1 MSDIVEIERLRRRF
15 GSCEA
20 VNDLSLAVPEGS
32 VFALLGPNGAGK
44 TTTIKVMVNII
55 RPTAGR
61 ATVLGVDS
69 RRLGPSQ
76 FRQIGY
82 VSENQEIPTAMT
94 VQELLDYCR
103 PLYPAWDEDFAA
115 TLVRMLDIPLQ
126 RRISHLS
133 RGTRMKA
140 ALVSSLAYHPKLL
153 VLDEPFAGLDPLVRE
168 EFAQGVLELTGQQQ
182 WTVFLASHDIDEV
195 ERLADRVA
203 MIDNGR
209 LLLSEPVSS
218 LLGRFRQV
226 EVVAPGVEAVPPGLP
241 DTWLLPEKAGRTFR
255 FFDTKY
261 EEAGSGALLQQMF
274 PAAENVRAEPMSL
287 RSIFVA
293 LARANR
299 GAGAHIAVRD

>member
-1 MSDIVEIERLRRRF
+1 MSDIVGIEHLRRRF
-15 GSCEA
+15 GPVEA
-20 VNDLSLAVPEGS
+20 VNDLSLTVPEGS

-44 TTTIKVMVNII
+44 TTTIKVMMNII

-61 ATVLGVDS
+61 VNVLGVDS
-69 RRLGPSQ
+69 RRLGPSE

-82 VSENQEIPTAMT
+82 VSENQDIPTSMT
-94 VQELLDYCR
+94 VRELLDYCR
-103 PLYPAWDEDFAA
+103 PLYPTWDADFAA
-115 TLVRMLDIPLQ
+115 TLVRMLDIHVD

-195 ERLADRVA
+195 ERLADWVA

-209 LLLSEPVSS
+209 LLLSEPVLS
-218 LLGRFRQV
+218 LLGRFRHVQ
-226 EVVAPGVEAVPPGLP
+226 VVAPGVEAVPSGLP
-241 DTWLLPEKAGRTFR
+241 ATWLLPEKAGRALR

-261 EEAGSGALLQQMF
+261 EEGSSGALLQQMF
-274 PAAENVRAEPMSL
+274 PAAENVSAEPMSL

-299 GAGAHIAVRD
+299 ASA

>member
-1 MSDIVEIERLRRRF
+1 MSDIVGIDHLKRRF
-15 GSCEA
+15 GPVEA
-20 VNDLSLAVPEGS
+20 VNDLSLTVPEGS

-44 TTTIKVMVNII
+44 TTTIKVMMNII
-55 RPTAGR
+55 RPSAGR
-61 ATVLGVDS
+61 VRVLGVDS
-69 RRLGPSQ
+69 RRLGPGQ

-82 VSENQEIPTAMT
+82 VSENQEMPSAMT
-94 VQELLDYCR
+94 VRELLEYCR
-103 PLYPAWDEDFAA
+103 PLYPTWDVEFAA
-115 TLVRMLDIPLQ
+115 ALVRMLDIHLD
-126 RRISHLS
+126 RRIGHLS

-168 EFAQGVLELTGQQQ
+168 EFARGVLELTGQQQ

-209 LLLSEPVSS
+209 LLLSEPVPS

-226 EVVAPGVEAVPPGLP
+226 EVVAPGVETVPPGLP
-241 DTWLLPEKAGRTFR
+241 GTWLLPETAGRALR
-255 FFDTKY
+255 FFDTRY
-261 EEAGSGALLQQMF
+261 EEGASDALVQRVF
-274 PAAENVRAEPMSL
+274 PAAENVLTEPMSL

-299 GAGAHIAVRD
+299 ASA

>member
-1 MSDIVEIERLRRRF
+1 MTDIVGIEHLKRRF
-15 GSCEA
+15 GHLEA
-20 VNDLSLAVPEGS
+20 VNDLSVSVPEGS

-55 RPTAGR
+55 RPTAGS

-69 RRLGPSQ
+69 RRLGPPQ
-76 FRQIGY
+76 LRQIGY
-82 VSENQEIPTAMT
+82 VSENQELPTPMT
-94 VQELLDYCR
+94 VRQLLDYCR
-103 PLYPAWDEDFAA
+103 PLYPSWDAGFAA
-115 TLVRMLDIPLQ
+115 TLVRTLDVPLD
-126 RRISHLS
+126 RPIGKLS

-140 ALVSSLAYHPKLL
+140 SLVSSLAYHPKLL

-182 WTVFLASHDIDEV
+182 WTVFLASHDVDEV
-195 ERLADRVA
+195 ERLADWVA

-209 LLLSEPVSS
+209 LLLSESVSS
-218 LLGRFRQV
+218 LLARFRQV
-226 EVVAPGVEAVPPGLP
+226 EVVAEGEAAVPSALP
-241 DTWLLPEKAGRTFR
+241 ATWLLPEKAGRALR

-261 EEAGSGALLQQMF
+261 EEKKSAALLQQVL
-274 PAAENVRAEPMSL
+274 PGVGTVTAEPMSL

-299 GAGAHIAVRD
+299 VSM

>member
-1 MSDIVEIERLRRRF
+1 MSEIIQIEHLKRRF

-20 VNDLSLAVPEGS
+20 VDDLSLTVPEGS

-55 RPTAGR
+55 RPTTGAV
-61 ATVLGVDS
+61 AVLGVDS
-69 RRLGPSQ
+69 RRLGPAQ

-82 VSENQEIPTAMT
+82 VSENQDLPTAMT
-94 VQELLDYCR
+94 VRQLLDYCR
-103 PLYPAWDEDFAA
+103 PLYPSWDADFAA
-115 TLVRMLDIPLQ
+115 SLVRTLDVPLD
-126 RRISHLS
+126 RKIAVLS

-195 ERLADRVA
+195 ERLADWVA
-203 MIDNGR
+203 MINNGR
-209 LLLSEPVSS
+209 LLLSESVAS
-218 LLGRFRQV
+218 LLARFRQV
-226 EVVAPGVEAVPPGLP
+226 EVVPAGESAALP
-241 DTWLLPEKAGRTFR
+241 SLPATWLLPQQAGRTVR

-261 EEAGSGALLQQMF
+261 EQGSSAALLEQVF
-274 PAAENVRAEPMSL
+274 PGAATVNAEPMSL
-287 RSIFVA
+287 RAIFVA

-299 GAGAHIAVRD
+299 GSTLS

>member
-1 MSDIVEIERLRRRF
+1 MSEIIEIEHLKRRF

-20 VNDLSLAVPEGS
+20 VDDLSLTVPEGS

-55 RPTAGR
+55 RPTTGR
-61 ATVLGVDS
+61 VAVLGVDS
-69 RRLGPSQ
+69 RRLGPAQ

-82 VSENQEIPTAMT
+82 VSENQDLPTAMT
-94 VQELLDYCR
+94 VRQLLDYCR
-103 PLYPAWDEDFAA
+103 PLYPSWDADFAA
-115 TLVRMLDIPLQ
+115 RLVRTLDIPMD
-126 RRISHLS
+126 RKIAVLS

-195 ERLADRVA
+195 ERLADWVA
-203 MIDNGR
+203 MINNGR
-209 LLLSEPVSS
+209 LLLSESVSS
-218 LLGRFRQV
+218 LLARFRQV
-226 EVVAPGVEAVPPGLP
+226 EVVPAGESAALSSLP
-241 DTWLLPEKAGRTFR
+241 ETWLLPEQAGRTVR

-261 EEAGSGALLQQMF
+261 EPDGSAVLVQQVFPGA
-274 PAAENVRAEPMSL
+274 ANVNAEPMSL
-287 RSIFVA
+287 RAIFVA

-299 GAGAHIAVRD
+299 VSTLS

>member
-1 MSDIVEIERLRRRF
+1 MSDIVGIEHLKRRF

-44 TTTIKVMVNII
+44 TTTIKVMMNII
-55 RPTAGR
+55 RPTSGR

-69 RRLGPSQ
+69 RRLGPAE

-94 VQELLDYCR
+94 VRELLAYCR
-103 PLYPAWDEDFAA
+103 PLYPSWDAEFQAA
-115 TLVRMLDIPLQ
+115 LVRMLDIPLD
-126 RRISHLS
+126 RRIGQLS

-140 ALVSSLAYHPKLL
+140 ALLSSLAYHPRLL

-168 EFAQGVLELTGQQQ
+168 EFAQGVLELTGQQH

-209 LLLSEPVSS
+209 LLLSESVAS
-218 LLGRFRQV
+218 LLARFRQV
-226 EVVAPGVEAVPPGLP
+226 EVVAAGQETLP
-241 DTWLLPEKAGRTFR
+241 ASMPATWLLPERAGRAFR

-261 EEAGSGALLQQMF
+261 EEGSSGALLQRVF
-274 PAAENVRAEPMSL
+274 PEAQSVSAEPMSL

-293 LARANR
+293 LARASR
-299 GAGAHIAVRD
+299 ASAAQGGQGG

>member
-1 MSDIVEIERLRRRF
+1 MSEIIQIEHLERRF

-55 RPTAGR
+55 RPTMGR
-61 ATVLGVDS
+61 VAVLGVDS
-69 RRLGPSQ
+69 RRLGPAE

-82 VSENQEIPTAMT
+82 VSENQDLPAAMT
-94 VQELLDYCR
+94 VRQLLDYCR
-103 PLYPAWDEDFAA
+103 PLYPSWDADFAA
-115 TLVRMLDIPLQ
+115 SLVRTLDVPLD
-126 RRISHLS
+126 RKIAALS

-182 WTVFLASHDIDEV
+182 WTVFVASHDIDEV
-195 ERLADRVA
+195 ERLADWVA
-203 MIDNGR
+203 MINNGR
-209 LLLSEPVSS
+209 LLLSESVSS
-218 LLGRFRQV
+218 LLARFRQM
-226 EVVAPGVEAVPPGLP
+226 EVVPAGEGAALSSLP
-241 DTWLLPEKAGRTFR
+241 ATWLLPEQAGRTVR

-261 EEAGSGALLQQMF
+261 EPDGSAALVQHVFPGA
-274 PAAENVRAEPMSL
+274 ANVNAEPMSL
-287 RSIFVA
+287 RAIFVA

-299 GAGAHIAVRD
+299 VSTLS

>member
-1 MSDIVEIERLRRRF
+1 MSEIIEIEHLKRRF

-20 VNDLSLAVPEGS
+20 VDDLSLTVPEGS

-55 RPTAGR
+55 RPTTGR
-61 ATVLGVDS
+61 AAVLGVDS
-69 RRLGPSQ
+69 RRLGPAQ

-82 VSENQEIPTAMT
+82 VSENQDLPTAMT
-94 VQELLDYCR
+94 VRQLLDYCR
-103 PLYPAWDEDFAA
+103 PLYPSWDADFAA
-115 TLVRMLDIPLQ
+115 SLVRTLDIPLD
-126 RRISHLS
+126 RKIAVLS

-195 ERLADRVA
+195 ERLADWVA
-203 MIDNGR
+203 MINNGR
-209 LLLSEPVSS
+209 LLLSESVSS
-218 LLGRFRQV
+218 LLARFRQV
-226 EVVAPGVEAVPPGLP
+226 EVVPAGESAALSSLP
-241 DTWLLPEKAGRTFR
+241 ATWLLPEQAGRTVR

-261 EEAGSGALLQQMF
+261 EPDGSAALVQQVFPGA
-274 PAAENVRAEPMSL
+274 ANVNAEPMSL

-299 GAGAHIAVRD
+299 VSTLS

>member
-1 MSDIVEIERLRRRF
+1 MSEIIEIEHLKRRF

-20 VNDLSLAVPEGS
+20 VDDLSLTVPEGS

-55 RPTAGR
+55 RPTTGR
-61 ATVLGVDS
+61 AAVLGVDS
-69 RRLGPSQ
+69 RRLGPAQ

-82 VSENQEIPTAMT
+82 VSENQDLPTAMT
-94 VQELLDYCR
+94 VRQLLDYCR
-103 PLYPAWDEDFAA
+103 PLYPSWDADFAA
-115 TLVRMLDIPLQ
+115 SLVRTLDIPMD
-126 RRISHLS
+126 RKIAVLS

-195 ERLADRVA
+195 ERLADWVA
-203 MIDNGR
+203 MINNGR
-209 LLLSEPVSS
+209 LLLSESVSS
-218 LLGRFRQV
+218 LLARFRQV
-226 EVVAPGVEAVPPGLP
+226 EVVPAGESAALP
-241 DTWLLPEKAGRTFR
+241 SLPATWLLPEQAGRTVR

-261 EEAGSGALLQQMF
+261 EQDSSAALVQQVFPGA
-274 PAAENVRAEPMSL
+274 ATVNAEPMSL

-299 GAGAHIAVRD
+299 ASALS

>member
-1 MSDIVEIERLRRRF
+1 MSDIVVIEHLKRRF

-20 VNDLSLAVPEGS
+20 VNDLSLTVPEGG

-44 TTTIKVMVNII
+44 TTTIKVMMNII

-61 ATVLGVDS
+61 TTVFGVDS
-69 RRLGPSQ
+69 RRLGPPE
-76 FRQIGY
+76 FRHIGY
-82 VSENQEIPTAMT
+82 VSENQDIPTAMT
-94 VQELLDYCR
+94 VRELLDYCR
-103 PLYPAWDEDFAA
+103 PLYPTWDSEFAA
-115 TLVRMLDIPLQ
+115 SLVRMLDIPLD
-126 RRISHLS
+126 RRIGHLS

-153 VLDEPFAGLDPLVRE
+153 VLDEPFAGLDPLIRE

-195 ERLADRVA
+195 ERLADWVA

-209 LLLSEPVSS
+209 LLLCEPVPS
-218 LLGRFRQV
+218 LLARFRQV
-226 EVVAPGVEAVPPGLP
+226 EVVAPDMEVVPAGLP
-241 DTWLLPEKAGRTFR
+241 ATWLLPEKAGRAVR

-261 EEAGSGALLQQMF
+261 DEGSSNALVRQVF
-274 PAAENVRAEPMSL
+274 PGAENVSAEPMSL

-293 LARANR
+293 LAKTNR
-299 GAGAHIAVRD
+299 QGRLGR

>member
-1 MSDIVEIERLRRRF
+1 MSDIVQIEHLKRRF

-44 TTTIKVMVNII
+44 TTTIKVMMNII
-55 RPTAGR
+55 RPSGGR

-69 RRLGPSQ
+69 RRLGPAQ
-76 FRQIGY
+76 FREIGY

-94 VQELLDYCR
+94 VRQLLDYCG
-103 PLYPAWDEDFAA
+103 PLYPTWDREFEGS
-115 TLVRMLDIPLQ
+115 LVKMLDVPLD
-126 RRISHLS
+126 RAIGKLS

-153 VLDEPFAGLDPLVRE
+153 VLDEPFAGLDPLIRE
-168 EFAQGVLELTGQQQ
+168 EFTQGVLELTGQRQ

-195 ERLADRVA
+195 ERLADWVA
-203 MIDNGR
+203 MINNGR
-209 LLLSEPVSS
+209 LLLSESVSS
-218 LLGRFRQV
+218 LLARFRQV
-226 EVVAPGVEAVPPGLP
+226 QVVAAGGGDIPSSLPP
-241 DTWLLPEKAGRTFR
+241 TWLLPVMAGRAVR

-261 EEAGSGALLQQMF
+261 EEGSSAALLQQVF
-274 PAAENVRAEPMSL
+274 PGAKDVSAEPMSL

-293 LARANR
+293 LAKANR
-299 GAGAHIAVRD
+299 R

>member
-1 MSDIVEIERLRRRF
+1 MSEIIQIEHLKRRF

-20 VNDLSLAVPEGS
+20 VDDLSLTVPEGS

-55 RPTAGR
+55 RPTTGAV
-61 ATVLGVDS
+61 AVLGVDS
-69 RRLGPSQ
+69 RRLGPAQ

-82 VSENQEIPTAMT
+82 VSENQDLPTAMT
-94 VQELLDYCR
+94 VRQLLDYCR
-103 PLYPAWDEDFAA
+103 PLYPSWDADFAA
-115 TLVRMLDIPLQ
+115 SLVRTLDVPLD
-126 RRISHLS
+126 RKIAVLS

-203 MIDNGR
+203 MINNGR
-209 LLLSEPVSS
+209 LLLSESVSS
-218 LLGRFRQV
+218 LLARFRQV
-226 EVVAPGVEAVPPGLP
+226 EVVPAGESAALP
-241 DTWLLPEKAGRTFR
+241 SLPATWLLPEQAGRTVR

-261 EEAGSGALLQQMF
+261 EQDSSAALLQQVF
-274 PAAENVRAEPMSL
+274 PGAATVNAEPMSL
-287 RSIFVA
+287 RAIFVA

-299 GAGAHIAVRD
+299 GSALS

>member
-1 MSDIVEIERLRRRF
+1 MSEIIEIEHLKRRF

-20 VNDLSLAVPEGS
+20 VNDLSLTVPEGS

-61 ATVLGVDS
+61 AAVLGVDS
-69 RRLGPSQ
+69 RRLGPAQ

-82 VSENQEIPTAMT
+82 VSENQDLPAAMT
-94 VQELLDYCR
+94 VRQLLDYCR
-103 PLYPAWDEDFAA
+103 PLYPSWDADFAA
-115 TLVRMLDIPLQ
+115 SLVRTLDIPLD
-126 RRISHLS
+126 RKIAVLS

-195 ERLADRVA
+195 ERLADWVA
-203 MIDNGR
+203 MINNGR
-209 LLLSEPVSS
+209 LLLSESVSS
-218 LLGRFRQV
+218 LLARFRQV
-226 EVVAPGVEAVPPGLP
+226 EVVPAGESAALP
-241 DTWLLPEKAGRTFR
+241 SLPATWLLPEQAGRTVR

-261 EEAGSGALLQQMF
+261 EPDGSAALVQQVFPGA
-274 PAAENVRAEPMSL
+274 ANVNAEPMSL
-287 RSIFVA
+287 RAIFVA

-299 GAGAHIAVRD
+299 VSTLS

>member
-1 MSDIVEIERLRRRF
+1 MSEIIGIEHLKRRF

-20 VNDLSLAVPEGS
+20 VDDLSLTVPEGS

-55 RPTAGR
+55 RPTTGAV
-61 ATVLGVDS
+61 AVLGVDS
-69 RRLGPSQ
+69 RRLGPAQ

-82 VSENQEIPTAMT
+82 VSENQDLPTAMT
-94 VQELLDYCR
+94 VRQLLDYCR
-103 PLYPAWDEDFAA
+103 PLYPSWDADFAA
-115 TLVRMLDIPLQ
+115 SLVRTLDVPLD
-126 RRISHLS
+126 RKIAVLS

-195 ERLADRVA
+195 ERLADWVA
-203 MIDNGR
+203 MINNGR
-209 LLLSEPVSS
+209 LLLSESVAS
-218 LLGRFRQV
+218 LLARFRQV
-226 EVVAPGVEAVPPGLP
+226 EVVPAGEGAALSSLP
-241 DTWLLPEKAGRTFR
+241 ATWLLPQQAGRTVR

-261 EEAGSGALLQQMF
+261 EPDGSAALVQQVFPGA
-274 PAAENVRAEPMSL
+274 ANVNAEPMSL
-287 RSIFVA
+287 RAIFVA

-299 GAGAHIAVRD
+299 VSTLS

>member
-1 MSDIVEIERLRRRF
+1 MSEIIEIEHLKRRF

-20 VNDLSLAVPEGS
+20 VDDLSLTVPEDS

-55 RPTAGR
+55 RPTTGR
-61 ATVLGVDS
+61 AAVLGVDS
-69 RRLGPSQ
+69 RRLGPAQ

-82 VSENQEIPTAMT
+82 VSENQDLPTAMT
-94 VQELLDYCR
+94 VRQLLDYCR
-103 PLYPAWDEDFAA
+103 PLYPSWDADFAA
-115 TLVRMLDIPLQ
+115 RLVRTLDIPMD
-126 RRISHLS
+126 RKIAVLS

-195 ERLADRVA
+195 ERLADWVA
-203 MIDNGR
+203 MINNGR
-209 LLLSEPVSS
+209 LLLSESVSS
-218 LLGRFRQV
+218 LLARFRQV
-226 EVVAPGVEAVPPGLP
+226 EVVPAGESAALP
-241 DTWLLPEKAGRTFR
+241 SLPATWLLPEQAGRTVR

-261 EEAGSGALLQQMF
+261 EPDGSAALVQQVFPGA
-274 PAAENVRAEPMSL
+274 ANVNAEPMSL
-287 RSIFVA
+287 RAIFVA

-299 GAGAHIAVRD
+299 VSTLS

>member
-1 MSDIVEIERLRRRF
+1 MSEIIGIEHLKRRF

-20 VNDLSLAVPEGS
+20 VDDLSLTVPEGS

-55 RPTAGR
+55 RPTTGTVA
-61 ATVLGVDS
+61 VLGVDS
-69 RRLGPSQ
+69 RRLGPAQ

-82 VSENQEIPTAMT
+82 VSENQDLPTAMT
-94 VQELLDYCR
+94 VRQLLDYCR
-103 PLYPAWDEDFAA
+103 PLYPSWDADFAA
-115 TLVRMLDIPLQ
+115 SLVRTLDIPMD
-126 RRISHLS
+126 RKIAVLS

-195 ERLADRVA
+195 ERLADWVA
-203 MIDNGR
+203 MINNGR
-209 LLLSEPVSS
+209 LLLSESVSS
-218 LLGRFRQV
+218 LLARFRQV
-226 EVVAPGVEAVPPGLP
+226 EVVPAGESAALP
-241 DTWLLPEKAGRTFR
+241 SLPATWLLPEQAGRTVR

-261 EEAGSGALLQQMF
+261 EQDSSAALVQQVFPGA
-274 PAAENVRAEPMSL
+274 ANVNAEPMSL
-287 RSIFVA
+287 RAIFVA

-299 GAGAHIAVRD
+299 ASALS

>member
-1 MSDIVEIERLRRRF
+1 MSEIIGIEHLKRRF

-20 VNDLSLAVPEGS
+20 VDDLSLTVPEGS

-55 RPTAGR
+55 RPTTGTVA
-61 ATVLGVDS
+61 VLGVDS
-69 RRLGPSQ
+69 RRLGPAQ

-82 VSENQEIPTAMT
+82 VSENQDLPTAMT
-94 VQELLDYCR
+94 VRQLLDYCR
-103 PLYPAWDEDFAA
+103 PLYPSWDADFAA
-115 TLVRMLDIPLQ
+115 SLVRTLDIPMD
-126 RRISHLS
+126 RKIAVLS

-195 ERLADRVA
+195 ERLADWVA
-203 MIDNGR
+203 MINNGR
-209 LLLSEPVSS
+209 LLLSESVSS
-218 LLGRFRQV
+218 LLARFRQV
-226 EVVAPGVEAVPPGLP
+226 QVVPAGESAALP
-241 DTWLLPEKAGRTFR
+241 SLPATWLLPEQAGRTVR

-261 EEAGSGALLQQMF
+261 EQDSSAALVQQVFPGA
-274 PAAENVRAEPMSL
+274 ATVNAEPMSL

-299 GAGAHIAVRD
+299 VSTLS

>member
-1 MSDIVEIERLRRRF
+1 MSDIIEIERLRRRF

-20 VNDLSLAVPEGS
+20 VNDLTLTVPEGS

-44 TTTIKVMVNII
+44 TTTIKVMMNII

-61 ATVLGVDS
+61 VTVLGADS

-82 VSENQEIPTAMT
+82 VSENQEITTAMT
-94 VQELLDYCR
+94 VNQLLDYCR
-103 PLYPAWDEDFAA
+103 PLYPAWDAQFAA
-115 TLVRMLDIPLQ
+115 TLVRMLDIPLD
-126 RRISHLS
+126 RRISQLS

-195 ERLADRVA
+195 ERLADQVA

-209 LLLSEPVSS
+209 LLLSEPVAS
-218 LLGRFRQV
+218 LLARFRQV
-226 EVVAPGVEAVPPGLP
+226 EVVPAGEPALP
-241 DTWLLPEKAGRTFR
+241 ASLPATWLLPEQAGRSVR

-261 EEAGSGALLQQMF
+261 DEGTSTALLQQVF
-274 PAAENVRAEPMSL
+274 PGAETVSSEPMSL

-299 GAGAHIAVRD
+299 GARL

>member
-1 MSDIVEIERLRRRF
+1 MSDIVEIDHLKRRF

-20 VNDLSLAVPEGS
+20 VNDLSLAVPQGS

-44 TTTIKVMVNII
+44 TTTIKVMMNII

-61 ATVLGVDS
+61 AMVLGIDS
-69 RRLGPSQ
+69 RRLGPAQ
-76 FRQIGY
+76 FREIGY

-103 PLYPAWDEDFAA
+103 PLYPSWDPDFAA
-115 TLVRMLDIPLQ
+115 TLVKMLDVPLE
-126 RRISHLS
+126 RRIGQLS

-195 ERLADRVA
+195 ERLADWVA

-209 LLLSEPVSS
+209 LLLSESMSS
-218 LLGRFRQV
+218 LLARFRQV
-226 EVVAPGVEAVPPGLP
+226 QVVAAGGGDIPSSLPP
-241 DTWLLPEKAGRTFR
+241 TWLLPQKAGHAVR

-261 EEAGSGALLQQMF
+261 EEGSSGALVQQVF
-274 PAAENVRAEPMSL
+274 PGAENVSAEPMSL

-293 LARANR
+293 LAKANR
-299 GAGAHIAVRD
+299 R